1 VTATEWGRRAAELY
15 QPDYAAR
22 YRQADED
29 IRDGELVQTFG
40 GWLRRLTESFRR
52 DISVLDLGCGTGRYF
67 WALRNVREL
76 VGVDVSAPM
85 LERARTPVNEAEVTA
100 AHITLVQG
108 DFLTQV
114 FDAGRFDLV
123 YSIGVLAEHSPLD
136 DRIVSR
142 VAQWLAP
149 GGMFAFTAVHPR
161 SFSVPQTWKRR
172 LGERLLPLSA
182 GRWRAALRSRLLSGG
197 LYADE
202 DHLRELLPR
211 HGLAIE
217 SIEPHHSDIH
227 LHLMCVARKAAR
239 A

>member
-1 VTATEWGRRAAELY
+1 MTATEWGRRAADLY

-40 GWLRRLTESFRR
+40 RWLRRITESFGRE
-52 DISVLDLGCGTGRYF
+52 ISVLDLGCGTGRYF
-67 WALRNVREL
+67 WALRNVRDL
-76 VGVDVSAPM
+76 VGVDVSASM
-85 LERARTPVNEAEVTA
+85 LERARTPVNGAEVTA
-100 AHITLVQG
+100 ARITLVHG

-114 FDAGRFDLV
+114 FDAGRFDVV

-136 DRIVSR
+136 DRIVQQ
-142 VAQWLAP
+142 VARWLAP

-161 SFSVPQTWKRR
+161 SFSVPRTWQRR
-172 LGERLLPLSA
+172 LGERLLPWTA
-182 GRWRAALRSRLLSGG
+182 RRWRAALRSRLLSGG

-202 DHLRELLPR
+202 DRLHELLPR
-211 HGLAIE
+211 YGLAIE

-227 LHLMCVARKAAR
+227 LHLMCVARKVAR
-239 A
+239 V

>member
-1 VTATEWGRRAAELY
+1 VTKADWGRRAAELY
-15 QPDYAAR
+15 QPEYAAR
-22 YRQADED
+22 YRLADEE

-40 GWLRRLTESFRR
+40 RWLRRLSESFRR

-76 VGVDVSAPM
+76 VGIDVSAPM
-85 LERARTPVNEAEVTA
+85 LERARTPVNGAEVTA
-100 AHITLVQG
+100 ARITLVHG
-108 DFLTQV
+108 DFLTEV
-114 FDAGRFDLV
+114 FDAGRFDVV
-123 YSIGVLAEHSPLD
+123 YAIGVLAEHSPLD
-136 DRIVSR
+136 DRIVQR

-161 SFSVPQTWKRR
+161 SFSIPRTWKRR

-202 DHLRELLPR
+202 DRLRELLPR

>member
-1 VTATEWGRRAAELY
+1 VTATEWGRRAAALY

-52 DISVLDLGCGTGRYF
+52 EISVLDLGCGTGRYF

-85 LERARTPVNEAEVTA
+85 LERARTPVNEAAVTA
-100 AHITLVQG
+100 ARITLVQG

-114 FDAGRFDLV
+114 FDAGRFDLI

-136 DRIVSR
+136 DRIVAR
-142 VAQWLAP
+142 VAHWLAP

-161 SFSVPQTWKRR
+161 SFSVPHTWKRR

>member
-1 VTATEWGRRAAELY
+1 MTMTGWGHRAAELY

-40 GWLRRLTESFRR
+40 GWLRRLTESFGRE
-52 DISVLDLGCGTGRYF
+52 ISVLDLGCGTGRYF
-67 WALRNVREL
+67 WALRNVRDL

-85 LERARTPVNEAEVTA
+85 LERARTPVNAAAVTA
-100 AHITLVQG
+100 AGITLVHG

-136 DRIVSR
+136 DRIVAR
-142 VAQWLAP
+142 VAHWLAP

-202 DHLRELLPR
+202 ERLRELLPR
-211 HGLAIE
+211 HGLAIK
-217 SIEPHHSDIH
+217 SIEPHPSDIH
-227 LHLMCVARKAAR
+227 LHLMCAARKETIS
-239 A
+239 